1 MADGPILSE
10 YNCRRNGASSP
21 GTGVPVGATIMEE
34 VNEMAGLLW
43 TVITILFVL
52 WLIGFAM
59 HIGGGLIHL
68 LLVVAVIMFLFNLFT
83 GRRTVA

>member
-1 MADGPILSE
+1 
-10 YNCRRNGASSP
+10 
-21 GTGVPVGATIMEE
+21 MEE
-34 VNEMAGLLW
+34 VNEMAGILW
-43 TVITILFVL
+43 TIITVLFVL

-83 GRRTVA
+83 GRRTVV